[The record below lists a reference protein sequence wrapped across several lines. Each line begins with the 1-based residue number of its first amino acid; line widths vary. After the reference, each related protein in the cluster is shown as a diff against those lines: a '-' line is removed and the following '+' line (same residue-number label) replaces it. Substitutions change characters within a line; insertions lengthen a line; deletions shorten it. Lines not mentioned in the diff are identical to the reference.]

1 MNGCRKIA
9 HSTTFCL
16 GWSQTDSLLL
26 AHATGGST
34 SVRHRKLQS
43 STVNNF
49 LSAFGKSG
57 ERATP
62 PSSAMTPPLKWRRGL
77 SVTEWGESHPTVICD
92 DTSPQWEARVVRYGV
107 DGEWILLL
115 QVLSLIHI

>member
-34 SVRHRKLQS
+34 YVQHRKLA
-43 STVNNF
+43 VNNF
-49 LSAFGKSG
+49 WKDLYMKQKLKTIGTFLIYLAMFILICIFFIGHGTFIYEAF
-57 ERATP
+57 
-62 PSSAMTPPLKWRRGL
+62 
-77 SVTEWGESHPTVICD
+77 
-92 DTSPQWEARVVRYGV
+92 
-107 DGEWILLL
+107 
-115 QVLSLIHI
+115 

>member
-34 SVRHRKLQS
+34 YVQHRKLA
-43 STVNNF
+43 VNNF
-49 LSAFGKSG
+49 WKDLYMKQKLKTIGTFLIYLAMFIFFTGHGTFIYEAF
-57 ERATP
+57 
-62 PSSAMTPPLKWRRGL
+62 
-77 SVTEWGESHPTVICD
+77 
-92 DTSPQWEARVVRYGV
+92 
-107 DGEWILLL
+107 
-115 QVLSLIHI
+115 